1 MSTKKETQEIKKT
14 AEMNKGSNGS
24 VNSMPSIWY
33 TWWSQDTYR
42 SRLKSRAIAKD
53 SFEDDIKK
61 IATY

>member
-1 MSTKKETQEIKKT
+1 MVQ
-14 AEMNKGSNGS
+14 
-24 VNSMPSIWY
+24 SIPCHLFGTPDEVIY
-33 TWWSQDTYR
+33 TYR